1 METLIKSRQ
10 RVQQFGEVFT
20 PRWMVQKMLDLQ
32 EIQDALRDP
41 ATKFLEPCCGEGA
54 FLTEI
59 LRQKL
64 SFNPNASFDA
74 LRSLFGIEIQL
85 DNLAYAR
92 KNLAQIF
99 ADFYQLDFEDP
110 RIWDILYRNIFHG
123 DVLKFYKPAVQ
134 QNCFEEVFELSENPL
149 ADALKAHFNFT
160 DEEIKS
166 TVIISNPPYQEDKN
180 PDGGNK
186 NYASPVYHKF
196 LEVFHKTSDRVMM
209 IHPARCLVSSSG
221 TPKEFHEKIISD
233 EHIKVA
239 IYEPDSKKVFPNVGV
254 DIRGGLAVTYRD
266 ANKNFGAIGTFIP
279 WEELKSVHQKVTSR
293 KDFRPFSE
301 IVYSRKIY
309 RLTEKFYDEN
319 PNAPTY
325 LKDKNNYT
333 IGTNALE
340 IMANYFLDE
349 KPDDGHEYIQILGL
363 VNTSR
368 TFKWIRRDY
377 VRDTENLSRYKVFI
391 PSSNGSGA
399 IGEKLATM
407 LVGCTETFTALGAF
421 DIEAEAANCMKYVKT
436 KFARALLGILK
447 LTQHNPAETWRFVP
461 LQDFTAGS
469 DIDWS
474 AAVAEID
481 RQLYKKYGLDAREV
495 AFIEA
500 KVKAME

>member
-20 PRWMVQKMLDLQ
+20 PNWMVKKMLAIP
-32 EIQDALRDP
+32 EIQAAIRDP
-41 ATKFLEPCCGEGA
+41 NTKFLEPCCGEGA

-64 SFNPNASFDA
+64 YFAPAKMFDA
-74 LRSLFGIEIQL
+74 LRSIFGIEIQL

-160 DEEIKS
+160 DEEIKRMI
-166 TVIISNPPYQEDKN
+166 TISNPPYHEEITNNSRKKSVY
-180 PDGGNK
+180 NK
-186 NYASPVYHKF
+186 FMQNFYD
-196 LEVFHKTSDRVMM
+196 TSDRVMV
-209 IHPARCLVSSSG
+209 IHPARCLFDAG
-221 TPKEFHEKIISD
+221 DTPHDFNEKLLSD
-233 EHIKVA
+233 EHVKVA
-239 IYEPDSKKVFPNVGV
+239 VYHANSKEVFA
-254 DIRGGLAVTYRD
+254 DAEIKGGIAVTYRD
-266 ANKNFGAIGTFIP
+266 ANKNFGAIGTYIP
-279 WEELKSVHQKVTSR
+279 FDELKSIYQKVVVGR
-293 KDFRPFSE
+293 KDFRPLNEIMYTPLLYKFSQ
-301 IVYSRKIY
+301 
-309 RLTEKFYDEN
+309 KFYDEN
-319 PNAPTY
+319 PNAGIPIKSRKLSTNVFEK
-325 LKDKNNYT
+325 LPEFFTDK
-333 IGTNALE
+333 
-340 IMANYFLDE
+340 
-349 KPDDGHEYIQILGL
+349 KPDDGHEYVQIEGIYKL
-363 VNTSR
+363 SR
-368 TFKWIRRDY
+368 ATRFFRRDY
-377 VRDTENLSRYKVFI
+377 LKDIPNLYTYKVFI
-391 PSSNGSGA
+391 PEAYGGAGALNENGP
-399 IGEKLATM
+399 TM
-407 LVGCTETFTALGAF
+407 LVGLPLVGCTQSYTTLGAF
-421 DIEAEAANCMKYVKT
+421 DTEAEALAAEKYVKT
-436 KFARALLGILK
+436 KFLRALLGILK
-447 LTQHNPAETWRFVP
+447 VTQHAAPETWRFVP

-500 KVKAME
+500 KAKAME